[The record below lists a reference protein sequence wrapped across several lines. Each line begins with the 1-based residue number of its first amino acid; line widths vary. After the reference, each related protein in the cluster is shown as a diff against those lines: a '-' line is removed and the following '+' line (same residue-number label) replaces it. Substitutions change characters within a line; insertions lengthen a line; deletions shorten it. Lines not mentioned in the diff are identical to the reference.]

1 MKRVLMTATV
11 PSMIGQFNMNNIKLL
26 QELGY
31 TIDVACNFDDY
42 SVWSE
47 ERINKF
53 ENELKELNIKT
64 FNIGFSRSPKD
75 IKNLIISYKQ
85 IKDLLNSRNY
95 TLVHTHTPISSLIT
109 RIAYKNSNI
118 YESCKMIYTAHGFHF
133 FKGNNSIKNLI
144 FRNIEKIGAR
154 YTDVLITINKEDY
167 EAAKRFKLKRN
178 GIVKY
183 VPGVGINLDEIEHIK
198 GNKEALCKEIGIPE
212 NSFLL
217 LSVGELNINKN
228 HKIVI
233 DTLPTLPKTI
243 HYLICG
249 VGVLKEEYERQAKD
263 LSVMDRVHLL
273 GYKNDIIKIMKSVDV
288 FIFPSKREGLSV
300 SLMEAIACGLP
311 CIASNIRGNADLI
324 ENGFNGFLVN
334 INEQYNKYIM
344 LVNDNKVTFK
354 KTNMSKFDKKSI
366 GSKMINIYKEE
377 SNEKE

>member
-1 MKRVLMTATV
+1 MKALLTATV
-11 PSMIGQFNMNNIKLL
+11 PSMIGQFNMNNIEIL
-26 QELGY
+26 QKLGY
-31 TIDVACNFDDY
+31 EVEIACNFDDY

-64 FNIGFSRSPKD
+64 FNISFSRSPKD

-85 IKDLLNSRNY
+85 IKNLLDSRNY

-133 FKGNNSIKNLI
+133 FIGNNSIKNLI
-144 FRNIEKIGAR
+144 YRNIEKIGAR

-249 VGVLKEEYERQAKD
+249 VGALKEQYERQAKD

>member
-11 PSMIGQFNMNNIKLL
+11 PSMIGQFNMNNIKIL

-31 TIDVACNFDDY
+31 KVDVACNFDDY
-42 SVWSE
+42 TVWKE
-47 ERINKF
+47 ERINRF
-53 ENELKELNIKT
+53 ENELKELNIRT
-64 FNIGFSRSPKD
+64 FNISFSRSPKD
-75 IKNLIISYKQ
+75 MKKLIISYKQ

-118 YESCKMIYTAHGFHF
+118 YKSCKMIYTAHGFHF
-133 FKGNNSIKNLI
+133 YKGNNPLKNLI

-167 EAAKRFKLKRN
+167 EAAKRFKLKKN

-183 VPGVGINLDEIEHIK
+183 VPGVGINLDEIENIK
-198 GNKEALCKEIGIPE
+198 GNKEALCKEIDIPV

-233 DTLPTLPKTI
+233 ETLPILPKEV

-249 VGVLKEEYERQAKD
+249 VGALKEEYERQAKD

-324 ENGFNGFLVN
+324 ENGVNGFLVN
-334 INEQYNKYIM
+334 TNEQYNKYIM
-344 LVNDNKVTFK
+344 LVNDNKVKFK

-366 GSKMINIYKEE
+366 
-377 SNEKE
+377 